1 MGFVLLCYSQ
11 IYRYISLVV
20 GPTVVIMCQLLA
32 CIPDLFPDWDVQQQL
47 VHLWCEFAPCT
58 CGWACL
64 RKCGLL
70 SDSAY
75 LQPVCV
81 CHLCFRERI
90 FPRFTCQATQVLI
103 RTYRWQ
109 REGVKIRQ
117 YTKPFYVLHHVS
129 RLVSHLTPPSVIFSL
144 IPLTKSPIYL
154 SLVIFS
160 LIHPIYLP
168 IYRPLLLFS
177 HSFLPFIDPFCYFL
191 FHSPIHISHLSSILL
206 FFSLNP
212 LTTSPIYIRF
222 LLFSVSFIVIFLIYL
237 PFCYFL
243 SHSLYILSDTACLQ
257 CS

>member
-47 VHLWCEFAPCT
+47 VHLWCEFTPCT

-129 RLVSHLTPPSVIFSL
+129 RLVSHLTPLLLFSLLFLSPNLPFIFPLLFSLSFIPFIFQFIGPFCCFPTHSFHLSTHSVIFSF
-144 IPLTKSPIYL
+144 IPLS
-154 SLVIFS
+154 
-160 LIHPIYLP
+160 
-168 IYRPLLLFS
+168 
-177 HSFLPFIDPFCYFL
+177 
-191 FHSPIHISHLSSILL
+191 IS
-206 FFSLNP
+206 
-212 LTTSPIYIRF
+212 
-222 LLFSVSFIVIFLIYL
+222 LIYL
-237 PFCYFL
+237 PFCYFFL
-243 SHSLYILSDTACLQ
+243 SILSPHLPFIFAFCYFLFHSQ
-257 CS
+257 SYF